1 MNKWE
6 AAYLYQRRNLSRRE
20 KRIKLF
26 NIRKDKSI
34 LDYGCGDG
42 LDLSIFKKLGYKKIF
57 GLDNSKD
64 YLSKIENEF
73 KVYLADGCDTGLP
86 SESFDVVFVN
96 STLHHVD
103 LNKALKEIKRILKNG
118 GELCLIE
125 PRATVA
131 RKILDFATVCPFC
144 ASFGYLKKRRVTL
157 TEERETYYNWLRQQ
171 PFLIKILE
179 KFGFRIVFNKGGLAT
194 VMIKCISQ

>member
-6 AAYLYQRRNLSRRE
+6 AAYLYQRRNLRRRE

-26 NIRKDKSI
+26 NIDKDKSI

-42 LDLSIFKKLGYKKIF
+42 LDLIIFRNLGYSNIA

-64 YLSKIENEF
+64 YLAKIKAEF
-73 KVYLADGCDTGLP
+73 KVHLADACDTGLP
-86 SESFDVVFVN
+86 SNSFDVVFVN

-131 RKILDFATVCPFC
+131 RKILDFATLCPIC
-144 ASFGYLKKRRVTL
+144 ASFGYLKKRHVTL
-157 TEERETYYNWLRQQ
+157 LEERETYYNWLRQQ
-171 PFLIKILE
+171 PFLITILE
-179 KFGFRIVFNKGGLAT
+179 KSGFRVVFNKGGLAT
-194 VMIKCISQ
+194 VMVKCVAQ